1 MDRHIEQMR
10 RETARKRRLQDGWR
24 SLWKGDKSHRL
35 WISCEPSQNIWK
47 TFYFDQIQPDE
58 MYSVKWEGTKIFSAN
73 KFKCF
78 PVIHYG
84 EYTMLTWRSLNQ
96 LQLLSDHLTLTRQ
109 PEKSH
114 LYDKYGVPC
123 SKVWLH
129 FRSITQFD
137 WCLTYWTLPTMQES
151 AAAKLPLLRGN
162 CGDFNSNKRVKKKKE
177 L

>member
-1 MDRHIEQMR
+1 MVEDPSERVTNLTDYGFPASRPKITGKLSILIKYNQMKYSEQ
-10 RETARKRRLQDGWR
+10 
-24 SLWKGDKSHRL
+24 
-35 WISCEPSQNIWK
+35 C
-47 TFYFDQIQPDE
+47 
-58 MYSVKWEGTKIFSAN
+58 EGTKIFSAN

-137 WCLTYWTLPTMQES
+137 WCLTY
-151 AAAKLPLLRGN
+151 
-162 CGDFNSNKRVKKKKE
+162 
-177 L
+177 